1 MVIFRFL
8 LNQFIFSKNH
18 LMQFYFNGILIYNFG
33 IKVCRQ
39 MEDINI
45 RIAQQVR
52 ELRLARGYT
61 LDVLATRCQVSR
73 SAISLIERG
82 EASPTAVVLEKL
94 ANGLGV
100 PLTQLFDIPQ
110 NNQSPQPMVRR
121 TQQSE
126 WKDPETGYIR
136 RQVSPPNWKSPF
148 QIVEI
153 EFPPQSRITY
163 EISETSKVVQQQ
175 LWVVEGEIDI
185 QLGDSSYALSTGDC
199 LAMQLNQPVIY
210 SNNSSQVARYILVVS
225 NQLVS
230 AVKES
235 L

>member
-1 MVIFRFL
+1 
-8 LNQFIFSKNH
+8 
-18 LMQFYFNGILIYNFG
+18 
-33 IKVCRQ
+33 

-52 ELRLARGYT
+52 EIRLARGYT
-61 LDVLATRCQVSR
+61 LDILASRCQVSR

-100 PLTQLFDIPQ
+100 PLTQLFDSPP
-110 NNQSPQPMVRR
+110 NTQSPQPMVRR
-121 TQQSE
+121 TQQAE

-153 EFPPQSRITY
+153 EFPAQSRVTY
-163 EISETSKVVQQQ
+163 ETSTNSKVVLQQI
-175 LWVVEGEIDI
+175 WVIEGQIDI
-185 QLGDSSYALSTGDC
+185 QLGEKFYALQKGDC
-199 LAMQLNQPVIY
+199 LAMQLDQPIIY
-210 SNNSSQVARYILVVS
+210 SNPSSKAARYILVVC
-225 NQLVS
+225 NELVS
-230 AVKES
+230 ILKES
-235 L
+235 S

>member
-1 MVIFRFL
+1 
-8 LNQFIFSKNH
+8 
-18 LMQFYFNGILIYNFG
+18 
-33 IKVCRQ
+33 

-94 ANGLGV
+94 ANGLDV
-100 PLTQLFDIPQ
+100 PLTQLFANQQD
-110 NNQSPQPMVRR
+110 NQSPEPIVRR
-121 TQQSE
+121 SQQSE

-136 RQVSPPNWKSPF
+136 RQISPPDWKSPF

-153 EFPPQSRITY
+153 EFPAQSRITY

-175 LWVVEGEIDI
+175 LWIVEGKIDI
-185 QLGDSSYALSTGDC
+185 QLGESSYALSTGDC

-225 NQLVS
+225 SQLVS

>member
-1 MVIFRFL
+1 
-8 LNQFIFSKNH
+8 
-18 LMQFYFNGILIYNFG
+18 
-33 IKVCRQ
+33 

-52 ELRLARGYT
+52 ELRLLRGYT
-61 LDVLATRCQVSR
+61 LDVLASRCQVSR

-100 PLTQLFDIPQ
+100 HLTQLFAISQ
-110 NNQSPQPMVRR
+110 NNQSPQHIVRR
-121 TQQSE
+121 IQQSE

-153 EFPPQSRITY
+153 EFPAQSRVTY
-163 EISETSKVVQQQ
+163 ETSANSKVVLQQI
-175 LWVVEGEIDI
+175 WVIEGQIDI
-185 QLGDSSYALSTGDC
+185 QLGENFYALQEGDC
-199 LAMQLNQPVIY
+199 LAMQLDQPIIY
-210 SNNSSQVARYILVVS
+210 SNPSSKAARYILVVC
-225 NQLVS
+225 NELVS
-230 AVKES
+230 ILKES
-235 L
+235 S

>member
-1 MVIFRFL
+1 
-8 LNQFIFSKNH
+8 
-18 LMQFYFNGILIYNFG
+18 
-33 IKVCRQ
+33 

-52 ELRLARGYT
+52 EIRLARGYT
-61 LDVLATRCQVSR
+61 LDILASRCQVSR

-100 PLTQLFDIPQ
+100 PLTQLFDSPQ
-110 NNQSPQPMVRR
+110 NTQSPQPMVRR
-121 TQQSE
+121 TQQAE

-153 EFPPQSRITY
+153 EFPALSRVTY
-163 EISETSKVVQQQ
+163 ETSTNSKVVLQQI
-175 LWVVEGEIDI
+175 WVIEGQIDI
-185 QLGDSSYALSTGDC
+185 QLGENFYALQEGDC
-199 LAMQLNQPVIY
+199 LAMQLHQPIIY
-210 SNNSSQVARYILVVS
+210 SNPSSKAARYILVVC
-225 NQLVS
+225 NELVS
-230 AVKES
+230 ILKES
-235 L
+235 S

>member
-1 MVIFRFL
+1 MD
-8 LNQFIFSKNH
+8 
-18 LMQFYFNGILIYNFG
+18 
-33 IKVCRQ
+33 
-39 MEDINI
+39 DINI

-94 ANGLGV
+94 ANGLDV
-100 PLTQLFDIPQ
+100 PLIQLFA
-110 NNQSPQPMVRR
+110 NQQDNQTPQPIVRR
-121 TQQSE
+121 SQQSE

-153 EFPPQSRITY
+153 EFPAQSRITY

-185 QLGDSSYALSTGDC
+185 QLGESSYALSTGDC

>member
-1 MVIFRFL
+1 
-8 LNQFIFSKNH
+8 
-18 LMQFYFNGILIYNFG
+18 
-33 IKVCRQ
+33 

-52 ELRLARGYT
+52 EIRLARGYT
-61 LDVLATRCQVSR
+61 LDVLASRCQVSR

-100 PLTQLFDIPQ
+100 PLTQLFDSPQ
-110 NNQSPQPMVRR
+110 NTQSPQPMVRR
-121 TQQSE
+121 TQQAE

-153 EFPPQSRITY
+153 EFPALSRVTY
-163 EISETSKVVQQQ
+163 ETSTNSKVVLQQI
-175 LWVVEGEIDI
+175 WVIEGQIDI
-185 QLGDSSYALSTGDC
+185 QLGENFYALQKGDC
-199 LAMQLNQPVIY
+199 LAMQLDQPIIY
-210 SNNSSQVARYILVVS
+210 SNPSSKAARYILVVC
-225 NQLVS
+225 NELVS
-230 AVKES
+230 ILKES
-235 L
+235 S

>member
-1 MVIFRFL
+1 
-8 LNQFIFSKNH
+8 
-18 LMQFYFNGILIYNFG
+18 
-33 IKVCRQ
+33 

-52 ELRLARGYT
+52 EIRLARGYT
-61 LDVLATRCQVSR
+61 LDVLASRCQVSR

-100 PLTQLFDIPQ
+100 PLTQLFDSPQ
-110 NNQSPQPMVRR
+110 NTQSPQPMVRR
-121 TQQSE
+121 NQQSQ

-153 EFPPQSRITY
+153 EFPAQSRVTY
-163 EISETSKVVQQQ
+163 ETSVNSKVVIQQI
-175 LWVVEGEIDI
+175 WVIEGQIDI
-185 QLGDSSYALSTGDC
+185 QLGENFYALQEGDC
-199 LAMQLNQPVIY
+199 LAMQLGQPIIY
-210 SNNSSQVARYILVVS
+210 SNPSSKTARYILVVC
-225 NQLVS
+225 NELVS
-230 AVKES
+230 VLKES
-235 L
+235 S

>member
-1 MVIFRFL
+1 
-8 LNQFIFSKNH
+8 
-18 LMQFYFNGILIYNFG
+18 
-33 IKVCRQ
+33 

-52 ELRLARGYT
+52 EIRLARGYT
-61 LDVLATRCQVSR
+61 LDILASRCQVSR

-100 PLTQLFDIPQ
+100 PLTQLFDSPQ
-110 NNQSPQPMVRR
+110 NTQSPQPMVRR
-121 TQQSE
+121 TQQAE

-153 EFPPQSRITY
+153 EFPAQSRVTY
-163 EISETSKVVQQQ
+163 ETSTNSKVVLQQI
-175 LWVVEGEIDI
+175 WVIEGQIDI
-185 QLGDSSYALSTGDC
+185 QLGENFYALQEGDC
-199 LAMQLNQPVIY
+199 LAMQLDQPIIY
-210 SNNSSQVARYILVVS
+210 SNPSSKAARYILVVC
-225 NQLVS
+225 NKLVS
-230 AVKES
+230 ILKES
-235 L
+235 S

>member
-1 MVIFRFL
+1 
-8 LNQFIFSKNH
+8 
-18 LMQFYFNGILIYNFG
+18 
-33 IKVCRQ
+33 

-110 NNQSPQPMVRR
+110 NDQSPQPMVRR

-163 EISETSKVVQQQ
+163 EISETLKVVQQQ

>member
-1 MVIFRFL
+1 
-8 LNQFIFSKNH
+8 
-18 LMQFYFNGILIYNFG
+18 
-33 IKVCRQ
+33 

-52 ELRLARGYT
+52 ELRLLRGYT
-61 LDVLATRCQVSR
+61 LDVLASRCQVSR

-100 PLTQLFDIPQ
+100 HLTQLFAISQ
-110 NNQSPQPMVRR
+110 NNQSPQHLVRR
-121 TQQSE
+121 IQQSE

-153 EFPPQSRITY
+153 EFPAQSRVTY
-163 EISETSKVVQQQ
+163 ETSANSKVVLQQI
-175 LWVVEGEIDI
+175 WVIEGQIDI
-185 QLGDSSYALSTGDC
+185 QLGENFYALQEGDC
-199 LAMQLNQPVIY
+199 LAMQLDQPIIY
-210 SNNSSQVARYILVVS
+210 SNPSSKAARYILVVC
-225 NQLVS
+225 NELVS
-230 AVKES
+230 ILKES
-235 L
+235 S

>member
-1 MVIFRFL
+1 
-8 LNQFIFSKNH
+8 
-18 LMQFYFNGILIYNFG
+18 
-33 IKVCRQ
+33 

-52 ELRLARGYT
+52 EIRLARGYT
-61 LDVLATRCQVSR
+61 LDILASRCQVSR

-100 PLTQLFDIPQ
+100 PLTQLFDSPQ
-110 NNQSPQPMVRR
+110 NTQSPQPMVRR
-121 TQQSE
+121 TQQAE

-153 EFPPQSRITY
+153 EFPAQSRVTY
-163 EISETSKVVQQQ
+163 ETSTNSKVVLQQI
-175 LWVVEGEIDI
+175 WVIEGQIDI
-185 QLGDSSYALSTGDC
+185 QLGENFYALQEGDC
-199 LAMQLNQPVIY
+199 LAMQLDQPIIY
-210 SNNSSQVARYILVVS
+210 SNPSSKAARYILIVC
-225 NQLVS
+225 NELVS
-230 AVKES
+230 ILKES
-235 L
+235 S

>member
-1 MVIFRFL
+1 
-8 LNQFIFSKNH
+8 
-18 LMQFYFNGILIYNFG
+18 
-33 IKVCRQ
+33 

-52 ELRLARGYT
+52 EIRLARGYT
-61 LDVLATRCQVSR
+61 LDILASRCQVSR

-100 PLTQLFDIPQ
+100 PLTQLFDSPP
-110 NNQSPQPMVRR
+110 NTQSPQPMVRR
-121 TQQSE
+121 TQQAE

-153 EFPPQSRITY
+153 EFPALSRVTY
-163 EISETSKVVQQQ
+163 ETSTNSKVVLQQI
-175 LWVVEGEIDI
+175 WVIEGQIDI
-185 QLGDSSYALSTGDC
+185 QLGENFYALQEGDC
-199 LAMQLNQPVIY
+199 LAMQLHQPIIY
-210 SNNSSQVARYILVVS
+210 SNPSSKAARYILVVC
-225 NQLVS
+225 NELVS
-230 AVKES
+230 ILKES
-235 L
+235 S

>member
-1 MVIFRFL
+1 
-8 LNQFIFSKNH
+8 
-18 LMQFYFNGILIYNFG
+18 
-33 IKVCRQ
+33 

-52 ELRLARGYT
+52 EIRLARGYT
-61 LDVLATRCQVSR
+61 LDILASRCQVSR

-100 PLTQLFDIPQ
+100 PLSQLFDSPQ
-110 NNQSPQPMVRR
+110 NTQSPQPMVRR
-121 TQQSE
+121 TQQAE

-153 EFPPQSRITY
+153 EFPAQSRVTY
-163 EISETSKVVQQQ
+163 ETSTNSKVVLQQI
-175 LWVVEGEIDI
+175 WVIEGQIDI
-185 QLGDSSYALSTGDC
+185 QLGENFYALQEGDC
-199 LAMQLNQPVIY
+199 LAMQLDQPIIY
-210 SNNSSQVARYILVVS
+210 SNPSSKAARYILVVC
-225 NQLVS
+225 NELVS
-230 AVKES
+230 ILKES
-235 L
+235 S

>member
-1 MVIFRFL
+1 
-8 LNQFIFSKNH
+8 
-18 LMQFYFNGILIYNFG
+18 
-33 IKVCRQ
+33 

-52 ELRLARGYT
+52 EIRLARGYT
-61 LDVLATRCQVSR
+61 LDILASRCQVSR

-100 PLTQLFDIPQ
+100 PLTQLFDSPP
-110 NNQSPQPMVRR
+110 NTQSPQPMVRR
-121 TQQSE
+121 TQQAE

-153 EFPPQSRITY
+153 EFPALSRVTY
-163 EISETSKVVQQQ
+163 ETSTNSKVVLQQI
-175 LWVVEGEIDI
+175 WVIEGQIDI
-185 QLGDSSYALSTGDC
+185 QLGENFYALQEGDC
-199 LAMQLNQPVIY
+199 LAMQLDQPIIY
-210 SNNSSQVARYILVVS
+210 SNPSSKAARYILVVC
-225 NQLVS
+225 NELVS
-230 AVKES
+230 ILKES
-235 L
+235 S

>member
-1 MVIFRFL
+1 
-8 LNQFIFSKNH
+8 
-18 LMQFYFNGILIYNFG
+18 
-33 IKVCRQ
+33 
-39 MEDINI
+39 MEDINV

>member
-1 MVIFRFL
+1 
-8 LNQFIFSKNH
+8 
-18 LMQFYFNGILIYNFG
+18 
-33 IKVCRQ
+33 

-61 LDVLATRCQVSR
+61 LDVLAIRCQVSR

-82 EASPTAVVLEKL
+82 EASPTAIVLEKL
-94 ANGLGV
+94 ANGLDV
-100 PLTQLFDIPQ
+100 PLTQLFANQ
-110 NNQSPQPMVRR
+110 QGNQSPQPIVRR
-121 TQQSE
+121 SQQSE

-136 RQVSPPNWKSPF
+136 RQISPPNWKSPF

-153 EFPPQSRITY
+153 EFPAHSRITY

-175 LWVVEGEIDI
+175 LWVVEGKIDI
-185 QLGDSSYALSTGDC
+185 QLGESSYALSTGDC

-225 NQLVS
+225 SQLAS
-230 AVKES
+230 AIKES

>member
-1 MVIFRFL
+1 
-8 LNQFIFSKNH
+8 
-18 LMQFYFNGILIYNFG
+18 
-33 IKVCRQ
+33 

-136 RQVSPPNWKSPF
+136 RTVSPPNLKLPF

-153 EFPPQSRITY
+153 EFPPHARITY
-163 EISETSKVVQQQ
+163 EISESSKVVQQQ
-175 LWVVEGEIDI
+175 LWVVEGQIDI
-185 QLGDSSYALSTGDC
+185 QLGKNSYALGEGDC
-199 LAMQLNQPVIY
+199 LAMQLDQPVIY

-230 AVKES
+230 ALKES
-235 L
+235 S

>member
-1 MVIFRFL
+1 
-8 LNQFIFSKNH
+8 
-18 LMQFYFNGILIYNFG
+18 
-33 IKVCRQ
+33 

-61 LDVLATRCQVSR
+61 LDILATRCQVSR

-153 EFPPQSRITY
+153 EFPPQSRTTY

>member
-1 MVIFRFL
+1 
-8 LNQFIFSKNH
+8 
-18 LMQFYFNGILIYNFG
+18 
-33 IKVCRQ
+33 

-52 ELRLARGYT
+52 ELRLSRGYT

-94 ANGLGV
+94 ANGLDV
-100 PLTQLFDIPQ
+100 PLTQLFANQ
-110 NNQSPQPMVRR
+110 QGNQSPEPIVRR
-121 TQQSE
+121 SQQSE

-136 RQVSPPNWKSPF
+136 RQISPPDWKSPF

-153 EFPPQSRITY
+153 EFPAQSRITY

-175 LWVVEGEIDI
+175 LWVVEGKIDI
-185 QLGDSSYALSTGDC
+185 QLGESSYALSTGDC

-225 NQLVS
+225 SQLVS

>member
-1 MVIFRFL
+1 
-8 LNQFIFSKNH
+8 
-18 LMQFYFNGILIYNFG
+18 
-33 IKVCRQ
+33 

-52 ELRLARGYT
+52 EIRLARGYT
-61 LDVLATRCQVSR
+61 LDVLASRCQVSR

-100 PLTQLFDIPQ
+100 PLTQLFDPPQ
-110 NNQSPQPMVRR
+110 NTQSPPPMVRR
-121 TQQSE
+121 TQPAE

-153 EFPPQSRITY
+153 EFPAQSRVTY
-163 EISETSKVVQQQ
+163 ETSANSKVVLQQI
-175 LWVVEGEIDI
+175 WVIEGQIDI
-185 QLGDSSYALSTGDC
+185 QLGENFYALQEGDC
-199 LAMQLNQPVIY
+199 LAMQLDQPIIY
-210 SNNSSQVARYILVVS
+210 SNPSSKAARYILVVC
-225 NQLVS
+225 NELVS
-230 AVKES
+230 ILKES
-235 L
+235 S